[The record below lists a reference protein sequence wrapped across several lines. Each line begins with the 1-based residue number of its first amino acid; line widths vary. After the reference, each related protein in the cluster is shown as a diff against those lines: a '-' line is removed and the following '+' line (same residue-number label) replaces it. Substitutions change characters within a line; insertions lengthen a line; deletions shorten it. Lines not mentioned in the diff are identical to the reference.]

1 MFLFLFSKSEK
12 MHYTKSK
19 KCIENSTIMNT
30 QTCKQANLGIE
41 FATTKS
47 TKPNS
52 YKSKIKIKIL
62 DYDIYMNVS
71 NSQVAI

>member
-1 MFLFLFSKSEK
+1 
-12 MHYTKSK
+12 
-19 KCIENSTIMNT
+19 MNT